1 MMVSQRM
8 NALSFINERRR
19 SSDTLENNNN
29 NNNNNDNDN
38 ERSARERAR
47 ARWEVPAEREFRE
60 SLERV

>member
-1 MMVSQRM
+1 M
-8 NALSFINERRR
+8 LSFINERRR

-29 NNNNNDNDN
+29 NNND

>member
-1 MMVSQRM
+1 M
-8 NALSFINERRR
+8 LSFINERRR

-29 NNNNNDNDN
+29 NNNDNN

>member
-1 MMVSQRM
+1 M
-8 NALSFINERRR
+8 LSFINERRR

-29 NNNNNDNDN
+29 NNNNNNDN